1 MLMMT
6 SDGPQWHCA
15 GCRQPIVTAEALAL
29 YRPLAGTADATAMM
43 LVHKTCTT
51 SEEVLVLMPR
61 YHSRPLRKVM
71 ADLQEILGD

>member
-43 LVHKTCTT
+43 LVHKTCM
-51 SEEVLVLMPR
+51 VCPR
-61 YHSRPLRKVM
+61 IVST
-71 ADLQEILGD
+71 DLNGFICKI